1 MCPECVPGVSLRV
14 SPGRFAVCPKCV
26 PHVSRCFLLFELC
39 TWPCV
44 PMCPAV
50 FGGCVLDVSR
60 MCPVTCVWA
69 SFFPLYVGILDVS

>member
-60 MCPVTCVWA
+60 MCPGCV
-69 SFFPLYVGILDVS
+69 L